1 MTLEQAWQRQ
11 IAWCDANGS
20 PFTARVLEA
29 AHDYFD
35 LDGLLTPEERVLRH
49 RVRTFVDAEIVPS
62 IGAYFVILYLKSVT
76 RNSGP
81 PLPSRVSTRSTRP

>member
-29 AHDYFD
+29 AWADR
-35 LDGLLTPEERVLRH
+35 LPQLLRFLL
-49 RVRTFVDAEIVPS
+49 S
-62 IGAYFVILYLKSVT
+62 
-76 RNSGP
+76 
-81 PLPSRVSTRSTRP
+81 